1 MEIDKLRMHITIGRV
16 PMDPLPLTI
25 NRSQLDLMLASVNQA
40 LEELKNRNAAG
51 DFSPDG
57 GQQEQNLLTYGAS
70 EFPKAQG
77 RLQEVEVQLQ
87 TKLNG
92 WSGDPDAPQSVPIAL
107 DSYQLQLMRSQLAHQ
122 REGAGEQA
130 QLVDEIMNQLP
141 ENSPNEN
148 SD

>member
-1 MEIDKLRMHITIGRV
+1 
-16 PMDPLPLTI
+16 MDPLPLTI
-25 NRSQLDLMLASVNQA
+25 NRSQLDLMLNSINQA
-40 LEELKNRNAAG
+40 IQELKNKQAAG
-51 DFSPDG
+51 DFDPDS

-92 WSGDPDAPQSVPIAL
+92 WNGDADSPQSVPLSL
-107 DSYQLQLMRSQLAHQ
+107 DSYQLQIIRSQLEHQ
-122 REGAGEQA
+122 RHDDSDNT
-130 QLVDEIMNQLP
+130 QLVDEIINQLP